1 MTRHYLPISII
12 AALLVAAMIY
22 WRLREPVVRLG
33 GAVVPRLLAVTT
45 FLAGAILLFS
55 GSTTPIGNR
64 LYWVNHFLPLPVVEA
79 AHFFGSIAG
88 VALLLLARGIQRRLD
103 AAYHLSVAL
112 LAVAIVS
119 HCSRASITR
128 KRSSSR

>member
-1 MTRHYLPISII
+1 MTRHYFPISII

-22 WRLREPVVRLG
+22 WRLRGPVDRLVRLG
-33 GAVVPRLLAVTT
+33 GTVAAAVVPRLLAITT

-55 GSTTPIGNR
+55 GATPPIGHR

-79 AHFFGSIAG
+79 AHFFGSVAG

-103 AAYHLSVAL
+103 AA
-112 LAVAIVS
+112 
-119 HCSRASITR
+119 
-128 KRSSSR
+128 